1 MLLGQHMAVTEH
13 HTPFVQQDI
22 HHKRAPLPAGMRPQP
37 VVDLPKLNWPLLR
50 SRRHV
55 QRILSSSSC
64 HPLVVARLRQL
75 VEGRSLVRN
84 LVVVR
89 IGRIAAAVVA
99 DRMGAHTGHV
109 ALT

>member
-1 MLLGQHMAVTEH
+1 
-13 HTPFVQQDI
+13 
-22 HHKRAPLPAGMRPQP
+22 
-37 VVDLPKLNWPLLR
+37 
-50 SRRHV
+50 
-55 QRILSSSSC
+55 
-64 HPLVVARLRQL
+64 
-75 VEGRSLVRN
+75 VRN